1 MALQPKKNKSK
12 NKKIN
17 NRNTKRTTTE
27 QRASTKGVA
36 TPAIHTITQIV
47 EILKPWELSPTN
59 RFKTYQGMLQD
70 DSVWSSVESRI
81 TSVEVAQ
88 SSPKLHYDKNSE
100 RSIEIKNYIEYCINN
115 MKKSTR
121 QVGRDCGEFIYNGIS
136 LFETVTKIDR
146 SGGEYDGMFVLDD
159 LTYIDPLTIDPVK
172 PFVTKEGGR
181 ELSYWRQMKSAFRDT
196 DGSLANLKVS
206 NAGAIEIDARKVAT
220 VSYAASSSRP
230 LGTSPLDAAY
240 TPWREKT
247 LIQEYLLMGI
257 QKDLAGTPVLRVPL
271 DLFDKAKD
279 PNSDAAQTMNQL
291 VEHMT
296 NLHSSDQTFVVLPSD
311 GFEGAG
317 NISQYDISFKGVD
330 GASKMF
336 DLVAILD
343 QKKKAIFTV
352 LGASDLIAGEDGG
365 GSYNL
370 LEGKSEQKSYYSKR
384 DSLIIEDMW
393 NKKIIPM
400 LLRLNNIVIEKESD
414 RVTYKSGEVQPVS
427 LDEYGKYVNR
437 VARLLP
443 ARAEVGNAL
452 LERMGIDYRIPE
464 DTTPEEYRELLF
476 EFAEPSKT
484 GSGEGSSGSGNT
496 QSGGSQSDNNSE
508 NAS

>member
-1 MALQPKKNKSK
+1 MALKPKKNKSK
-12 NKKIN
+12 NKS
-17 NRNTKRTTTE
+17 TKRTNTE

-36 TPAIHTITQIV
+36 TPAIHTVTQIV
-47 EILKPWELSPTN
+47 ELLKPWELSPTN

-70 DSVWSSVESRI
+70 DAVWSSVESRI
-81 TSVEVAQ
+81 TSIEVAQ
-88 SSPKLHYDKNSE
+88 SAPKLQYDKNSP
-100 RSIEIKNYIEYCINN
+100 RSVEQKNYIEYCIRN

-121 QVGRDCGEFIYNGIS
+121 QVGRDCGEMVYNG
-136 LFETVTKIDR
+136 LAPFEIVTKIDR
-146 SGGEYDGMFVLDD
+146 EGGTYNGMFVLDD
-159 LTYIDPLTIDPVK
+159 LTYIDPLTIDHVK
-172 PFVTKEGGR
+172 PFVTKGGGR
-181 ELSYWRQMKSAFRDT
+181 ELTYWRQKKSAFRDT
-196 DGSLANLKVS
+196 SGSLSNLKVG
-206 NAGAIEIDARKVAT
+206 NAGAVEIDARKVAV
-220 VSYAASSSRP
+220 VSYSSSSSRP

-279 PNSDAAQTMNQL
+279 PNSEAAQTMNQL
-291 VEHMT
+291 VDHMT
-296 NLHSSDQTFVVLPSD
+296 NLHTSDQTFVVLPSD
-311 GFEGAG
+311 GFENSSG
-317 NISQYDISFKGVD
+317 NNQQYDISFKGID

-336 DLVAILD
+336 DLVEILD

-370 LEGKSEQKSYYSKR
+370 LEGKSEQKSYYAKR
-384 DSLIIEDMW
+384 DSIIIEDMW
-393 NKKIIPM
+393 NKKIIPV
-400 LLRLNNIVIEKESD
+400 LLRLNNMVVEKESD
-414 RVTYKSGEVQPVS
+414 RVIYKSGEVQPVS
-427 LDEYGKYVNR
+427 LDEYGKFVNR

-452 LERMGIDYRIPE
+452 LERMGVDYRIPE

-476 EFAEPSKT
+476 DFAEPAKV
-484 GSGEGSSGSGNT
+484 GDGGGSSGTGNS
-496 QSGGSQSDNNSE
+496 QSGGSQSDTNSE